1 MINEFYRFRS
11 ISSLIGNFEELE
23 NQSIYFAEP
32 QFLNDPMEG
41 YRDVYW
47 EGDFIVWRNL
57 FNHYLLCLEKACS
70 LVIISG
76 EEHPVCK
83 DDIPIFSRADDFPT
97 PSYKKLFHTISEN
110 FFKNDN
116 INKILKSLSDRT
128 LPVRKD
134 ELLFYL
140 GTIHGL
146 ALEIIH
152 IEYEKK
158 GLIPVREVHDLEVEQ
173 PIVNLLNQNFIG
185 LIQEGF
191 NKNNKEKELSSL
203 LFSASK
209 SVNDQIELIHRFNKV
224 IDDSKKNKNFVIID
238 FPKDYISQ
246 LEKLIFPNWY
256 TACFMSECT
265 NSSVW
270 GHYGDNHSGVCL
282 VFNIDS
288 IDEKK
293 FLKLKGVTGYG
304 SKGKTYSFSN
314 YMFHPIDYKTG
325 YGSID
330 FFRMIGRM
338 PVSELQSMWYTLNDS
353 VSKCAGEIF
362 DDENNWRNKYW
373 DSFYKGILIKSKDW
387 SYENEYRLILSST
400 LDDFSDPKDR
410 TLNYDFSSLKG
421 IIFGIKTKIEHKLEI
436 MRIIN
441 NKCNEND
448 RSDFKFYQARYSSE
462 SKCILHDE
470 LSLIQFNKKS

>member
-1 MINEFYRFRS
+1 M
-11 ISSLIGNFEELE
+11 
-23 NQSIYFAEP
+23 
-32 QFLNDPMEG
+32 
-41 YRDVYW
+41 
-47 EGDFIVWRNL
+47 
-57 FNHYLLCLEKACS
+57 
-70 LVIISG
+70 
-76 EEHPVCK
+76 
-83 DDIPIFSRADDFPT
+83 
-97 PSYKKLFHTISEN
+97 
-110 FFKNDN
+110 
-116 INKILKSLSDRT
+116 
-128 LPVRKD
+128 
-134 ELLFYL
+134 FYL

-282 VFNIDS
+282 VFNID
-288 IDEKK
+288 
-293 FLKLKGVTGYG
+293 
-304 SKGKTYSFSN
+304 
-314 YMFHPIDYKTG
+314 
-325 YGSID
+325 
-330 FFRMIGRM
+330 
-338 PVSELQSMWYTLNDS
+338 
-353 VSKCAGEIF
+353 
-362 DDENNWRNKYW
+362 
-373 DSFYKGILIKSKDW
+373 
-387 SYENEYRLILSST
+387 
-400 LDDFSDPKDR
+400 
-410 TLNYDFSSLKG
+410 
-421 IIFGIKTKIEHKLEI
+421 
-436 MRIIN
+436 
-441 NKCNEND
+441 
-448 RSDFKFYQARYSSE
+448 
-462 SKCILHDE
+462 
-470 LSLIQFNKKS
+470 